1 MEDYFVLSAF
11 SLSVVTSILEIIKK
25 DKRIPTDNIW
35 FNGLRLLTFLC
46 SIGLVIWMFIFWF
59 S

>member
-1 MEDYFVLSAF
+1 MEDYFVVTAL
-11 SLSVVTSILEIIKK
+11 SLSVVTSILEIIKN

-46 SIGLVIWMFIFWF
+46 CIGITIWMFIFWF